1 MFLRFEAT
9 MNGKKF
15 SRIAE
20 ELILIDIVE
29 DAAEMDV
36 QTSAL
41 AGRDGLFVASRRR
54 KSLSVSLTCVIR
66 TQDIKERRRIMQKV
80 AEWAGNGG
88 KLEINPR
95 PGKYLMVQVDE
106 PPALGSH
113 LKWTEELT
121 LTFVAYDVPYW
132 LSDSSHALA
141 TAAQGDGTY
150 ADNEVIAVGGD
161 VDKAEASLTLV
172 SPTGTL
178 TALKITC
185 GDTEIEFAGLPDIS
199 PVYVSIGR
207 ENGVFFARN
216 LADNK
221 SMLPYRTAESSDAL
235 HAMCGKGNVP
245 FQVTAN
251 TALTGTVTFAERWL

>member
-9 MNGKKF
+9 MNGKKI

-36 QTSAL
+36 QTSTL
-41 AGRDGLFVASRRR
+41 AGRDGLYVASRRR
-54 KSLSVSLTCVIR
+54 KSLSVSLTYVIR
-66 TQDIKERRRIMQKV
+66 TQDIKERRKIMQKV

-95 PGKYLMVQVDE
+95 PGKYLMVQVDA

-121 LTFVAYDVPYW
+121 LTLTAYDVPYW
-132 LSDSSHALA
+132 LADSSHALE
-141 TAAQGDGTY
+141 TAVQDDGTH
-150 ADNEVIAVGGD
+150 ADNAVIAVGGD
-161 VDKAEASLTLV
+161 VGNADASLTLV
-172 SPTGTL
+172 APTGTL

-185 GDTEIEFAGLPDIS
+185 GDTEIEFAGMPDIS
-199 PVYVSIGR
+199 PVYVSIGLD
-207 ENGVFFARN
+207 NGVFFARS

-221 SMLPYRTAESSDAL
+221 SLLSYRTAESSDAL
-235 HAMCGKGNVP
+235 HAECGKDNVP
-245 FQVTAN
+245 FQVTAD